1 MYVIAFIGTL
11 IESISDII
19 LKEYVTNKKTL
30 YLLIGLIGYILIGFT
45 FMQLLKFN
53 NLGTANIV
61 WHVMHFMIL
70 CVVGIFY
77 YNEKYTLKEIIGIIL
92 GLMSF
97 YLLGGH

>member
-1 MYVIAFIGTL
+1 MYIIAFIGTL
-11 IESISDII
+11 IQSISDII
-19 LKEYVTNKKTL
+19 LKEYVTNKKAI
-30 YLLIGLIGYILIGFT
+30 YLIIGLIGYILIGYT
-45 FMQLLKFN
+45 FMRLLKFH

-70 CVVGIFY
+70 CLVGIFY